1 MDGTSNGNEPDYYQ
15 GSPDLLISLVLPVY
29 NAQSHL
35 SNCLEAITRQSSAEI
50 EIIVVDGA
58 SNDGS
63 EKLLGEWARIVPRM
77 TVRRTR
83 DQIGPGKARN
93 LGAELAIGEYL
104 WFVDADDTIA
114 ADCLPAI
121 AHCLKVNAP
130 DVLLVG
136 YELID
141 PRGRI
146 EPGPVDE
153 LANGMTAAC
162 FTIAEY
168 PQLLAASMASWNKIV
183 RRSFFTSCG
192 AAFSERWPHEDIKV
206 SSLLLLEAS
215 KLSMLSQV
223 CYRYSKDRPGSSMQS
238 GDPRRHFKVFD
249 AWRPVLEYAGTRVKA
264 SDSQV
269 TDKVYLALFERAIWH
284 CSTQLET
291 GGWGIGK
298 IGIDGYVARRDRRE
312 FFDRMSDC
320 FRHYAPV
327 NYVLPP
333 GPRGVKFGLIQRG
346 NYLLYSMLE
355 PMNKLRTKIRRSAHA
370 LRGSP
375 A

>member
-1 MDGTSNGNEPDYYQ
+1 MDGTSNGNEPDHYQ
-15 GSPDLLISLVLPVY
+15 GSPDLLISFVLPVY
-29 NAQSHL
+29 NAQSYL

-50 EIIVVDGA
+50 EIIAIDGA
-58 SNDGS
+58 STDGS
-63 EKLLGEWARIVPRM
+63 KELLDEWAHIVPRM
-77 TVRRTR
+77 IVRRTG
-83 DQIGPGKARN
+83 DKIGPGKARN
-93 LGAELAIGEYL
+93 LGAKLATGEYL
-104 WFVDADDTIA
+104 WFVDADDTVA

-141 PRGRI
+141 PRGRV
-146 EPGPVDE
+146 EPGPVGE

-168 PQLLAASMASWNKIV
+168 PQLLATSMASWNKIV
-183 RRSFFTSCG
+183 RKSFFDSCG

-238 GDPRRHFKVFD
+238 GDRRRHFKVFD
-249 AWRPVLEYAGTRVKA
+249 AWRPVLEYAGRRAEA
-264 SDSQV
+264 SDAQV

-291 GGWGIGK
+291 GG
-298 IGIDGYVARRDRRE
+298 YVARRDRRE
-312 FFDRMSDC
+312 FFERMRDC
-320 FRHYAPV
+320 FGRYAPAD
-327 NYVLPP
+327 YVLPP
-333 GPRGVKFGLIQRG
+333 GPRGVKFGLIQRDH
-346 NYLLYSMLE
+346 YWLYSMLE
-355 PMNKLRTKIRRSAHA
+355 PINKLRSRIQQSAHA
-370 LRGSP
+370 SRGSV